1 VSGLKASLPDP
12 LAAKVKTTAA
22 DWQSGG
28 KMQRLWQRGA
38 TLWTGAFS
46 RITHFPIPHLLDSTD
61 PAQVKAFEHHIDIPK
76 TPFIVSSESG
86 STVEPNIFKQLRS
99 DLRAGARNSAAAG
112 RRLCN
117 LLGIGC
123 EAEMASRQ
131 PARCRRYGVILAPS
145 TSLGAKQCNSEW

>member
-1 VSGLKASLPDP
+1 MSGLKASLPDP

-61 PAQVKAFEHHIDIPK
+61 PAQVKAFEHQIDIPK
-76 TPFIVSSESG
+76 TPFIVSSKSG

-99 DLRAGARNSAAAG
+99 NLRAGLAILRQRAKEFVIFLELDAG
-112 RRLCN
+112 PRWRRD
-117 LLGIGC
+117 
-123 EAEMASRQ
+123 SR
-131 PARCRRYGVILAPS
+131 RD
-145 TSLGAKQCNSEW
+145 TGATA